1 VAHRDTIEDVHPL
14 LRRMDLVAVEV
25 CRPLL
30 ELGEVLDR
38 PKASFRTVNLLIEE
52 TAKAG
57 RSPR

>member
-1 VAHRDTIEDVHPL
+1 
-14 LRRMDLVAVEV
+14 MDLVAVEV